1 MYKAGI
7 LGRLSRRKAGAFTLD
22 VRPVVSEIVLTL
34 KHKIMAKL
42 YFDGVCVM
50 HDVVA
55 NVKQA
60 AALCPASVECKVVE
74 D

>member
-1 MYKAGI
+1 
-7 LGRLSRRKAGAFTLD
+7 
-22 VRPVVSEIVLTL
+22 
-34 KHKIMAKL
+34 MAKL

-50 HDVVA
+50 YDVVA

-74 D
+74 G

>member
-1 MYKAGI
+1 
-7 LGRLSRRKAGAFTLD
+7 
-22 VRPVVSEIVLTL
+22 
-34 KHKIMAKL
+34 
-42 YFDGVCVM
+42 M
-50 HDVVA
+50 HIEKENIDLCEFLHVHDDVVE

>member
-1 MYKAGI
+1 
-7 LGRLSRRKAGAFTLD
+7 
-22 VRPVVSEIVLTL
+22 
-34 KHKIMAKL
+34 MAKL
-42 YFDGVCVM
+42 YFDGIVVM
-50 HDVVA
+50 YDVVE

>member
-1 MYKAGI
+1 
-7 LGRLSRRKAGAFTLD
+7 
-22 VRPVVSEIVLTL
+22 
-34 KHKIMAKL
+34 MAKL

-60 AALCPASVECKVVE
+60 FLSDLSIKTW
-74 D
+74 

>member
-1 MYKAGI
+1 
-7 LGRLSRRKAGAFTLD
+7 
-22 VRPVVSEIVLTL
+22 
-34 KHKIMAKL
+34 MAKL
-42 YFDGVCVM
+42 YFNGVCVM

-60 AALCPASVECKVVE
+60 AALCPASINVKVVE